1 MADEKAEPAAD
12 AAQAESGAT
21 PAASKKSGMLLLII
35 VSFVVMILTPIL
47 TVVVVS
53 YMNKPA
59 PDPEK
64 TKKASPT
71 ADTIA
76 DIDAVV
82 VNIPNTQATRF
93 LRVAVHLRV
102 SPPEL
107 AEMFKEK
114 KAVVKDKIISA
125 IGNKSLAALDGENGK
140 EDLKKDIKQRMNAII
155 TEYGGGK
162 VGTVLDVYFSEYLI
176 Q

>member
-1 MADEKAEPAAD
+1 MADEKNEPAAD
-12 AAQAESGAT
+12 IAPEPEDKK
-21 PAASKKSGMLLLII
+21 PAAPKKSGTLMLII
-35 VSFVVMILTPIL
+35 ISFVVMILTPIL

-59 PDPEK
+59 PDAEK
-64 TKKASPT
+64 TKKAAPT
-71 ADTIA
+71 ADAIA
-76 DIDAVV
+76 DVDAVV

-102 SPPEL
+102 APPEL
-107 AEMFKEK
+107 AELFKEK

-125 IGNKSLAALDGENGK
+125 ISNKSLSTLDGENGK
-140 EDLKKDIKQRMNAII
+140 DDLKKDIKQRMNTII
-155 TEYGGGK
+155 TEFGGGK